1 MDRRIVL
8 FLLVAA
14 LAVVFG
20 FFALTPDQ
28 SLQAVIYGGY
38 WAMLLLTI
46 LFGWTL
52 YKVARDSRLAWSDL
66 AARPK
71 WPAALVLACGLLLL
85 AHEAYGF
92 KILMDEVMLLG
103 TSMSLHLD
111 KTALVP
117 MRGHDIQGAFQLLA
131 GQIDKRP
138 LFHPFLLSVLHDLT
152 GYRPE
157 NAFVLNTVLTFV
169 FLALAYIT
177 GFRIAGRAAGAVTV
191 LLLTSL
197 PLLAQNATGGGF
209 ELLNL
214 VMILATLLLA
224 MRYVERRDA
233 NSLEAFG
240 LSAILLANTRY
251 ESVVYLLPVGLI
263 VLWVWWSERRP
274 LLTWLVICLPLFLLP
289 YALHNKVFSVRSSS
303 WEMASQP
310 GYDKPFSVSYIA
322 DNIAHDL
329 NFFFNTNGEHSNSL
343 VISIFAVLGVPLFAL
358 WAMKTLLRLRSAPP
372 VRAALALFSIGFL
385 AHAVLLLCY
394 FWGRFDDPVIRRLS
408 LPMNL
413 AMVVATVTA
422 AAEMSGGGRVW
433 RVLAVL
439 TGIGFFAH
447 SLPSMA
453 RHGYSAEYYVG
464 REMDWRREFIAAHPE
479 KDYLF
484 VDNNSIIWITH
495 LVSATPVRQAIE
507 QKGKLLFNFQNHIFS
522 KIYVFQRLTVDPAT
536 GRTAVPLEDD
546 LGPDYQLEK
555 VWERRFTPMTVS
567 RISRVVSIREGPVV
581 KPVAPPASADKL
593 TPAELEK
600 ARAAFFEEFVKK
612 LP

>member
-8 FLLVAA
+8 FLLVAG

-20 FFALTPDQ
+20 FFALTPEQ

-38 WAMLLLTI
+38 WAMLLLTV
-46 LFGWTL
+46 LFGWAL
-52 YKVARDSRLAWSDL
+52 FKVARDSWTGIDDWKT
-66 AARPK
+66 RPR
-71 WPAALVLACGLLLL
+71 WPAALVVGCGLLLL

-117 MRGHDIQGAFQLLA
+117 MRGHDIQGAFQIIA

-169 FLALAYIT
+169 FLALSYVT
-177 GFRIAGRAAGAVTV
+177 GFRIGGRGAGAVAV
-191 LLLTSL
+191 LLFTSL
-197 PLLAQNATGGGF
+197 PLLAQNATGAGF

-214 VMILATLLLA
+214 VMILATLLLG
-224 MRYVERRDA
+224 MRYVARRDG

-240 LSAILLANTRY
+240 LAAILLANTRY
-251 ESVVYLLPVGLI
+251 ESVVYLLPVGLT

-274 LLTWLVICLPLFLLP
+274 LLTWMVICMPLFLLP
-289 YALHNKVFSVRSSS
+289 YALHNKVFSVRTSS

-310 GYDKPFSVSYIA
+310 GYDKPFSPAYIA

-343 VISIFAVLGVPLFAL
+343 TLSILAILGVPLFAL
-358 WAMKTLLRLRSAPP
+358 WAVKTLLRLRDAPP
-372 VRAALALFSIGFL
+372 ARAALAIFSLGFL
-385 AHAVLLLCY
+385 AHTLLMLCY

-408 LPMNL
+408 LPVNL
-413 AMVVATVTA
+413 AMVVAIVTA
-422 AAEMSGGGRVW
+422 AAEIPGRHVW
-433 RVLAVL
+433 RVLTVL
-439 TGIGFFAH
+439 IGIGFFAH

-453 RHGYSAEYYVG
+453 RHGYSSEYYVG

-479 KDYLF
+479 RDYLF
-484 VDNNSIIWITH
+484 IDNNSIIWITH
-495 LVSATPVRQAIE
+495 LVSATPVKQALDHKENII
-507 QKGKLLFNFQNHIFS
+507 FNFQNHIFS
-522 KIYVFQRLTVDPAT
+522 KMYVFQRLNVDKDT
-536 GRTAVPLEDD
+536 GRTSVLADED
-546 LGPDYQLEK
+546 LGPDYELEP

-567 RISRVVSIREGPVV
+567 RISRVVSIREGPLA
-581 KPVAPPASADKL
+581 KRPAAPVPVEKL

-600 ARAAFFEEFVKK
+600 VRQQFFEEFVKK

>member
-8 FLLVAA
+8 FLLVAG

-20 FFALTPDQ
+20 FFALTPEQ

-38 WAMLLLTI
+38 WAMLLLTV
-46 LFGWTL
+46 LFGWAL
-52 YKVARDSRLAWSDL
+52 YKVARDSWTGLADWKS
-66 AARPK
+66 RPR
-71 WPAALVLACGLLLL
+71 WPAALVVGCGLLLL

-117 MRGHDIQGAFQLLA
+117 MRGHDIQGAFQIIA

-157 NAFVLNTVLTFV
+157 NAFVLNTILTFV
-169 FLALAYIT
+169 FLTLAYLT
-177 GFRIAGRAAGAVTV
+177 GFRIGGRSAGAVAV
-191 LLLTSL
+191 LLFTSL

-214 VMILATLLLA
+214 VMIFATLLLG
-224 MRYVERRDA
+224 MRYVARRDG

-240 LSAILLANTRY
+240 LAAILLANTRY

-274 LLTWLVICLPLFLLP
+274 LLTWVVICMPLFLLP

-310 GYDKPFSVSYIA
+310 GYDKPFSTAYIG

-343 VISIFAVLGVPLFAL
+343 TLSILAILGVPLFAL
-358 WAMKTLLRLRSAPP
+358 WAVKTLLRLRTAPP
-372 VRAALALFSIGFL
+372 ARAALAIFSLGFL
-385 AHAVLLLCY
+385 AHALLMLCY

-413 AMVVATVTA
+413 AMVVAVVTA
-422 AAEMSGGGRVW
+422 AAEIPGRQTW
-433 RVLAVL
+433 RVLTVL
-439 TGIGFFAH
+439 IGIGFFAH

-453 RHGYSAEYYVG
+453 RHGYSSEYYVG

-479 KDYLF
+479 RDYLF
-484 VDNNSIIWITH
+484 VDNNSIIWFTH
-495 LVSATPVRQAIE
+495 LVSATPIKQALDHKENII
-507 QKGKLLFNFQNHIFS
+507 FNFRNHIFS
-522 KIYVFQRLTVDPAT
+522 KIYVFQRLSVDKDT
-536 GRTAVPLEDD
+536 GRTSVPAEDD
-546 LGPDYQLEK
+546 LGPDYQLEP

-567 RISRVVSIREGPVV
+567 RISRVVSIREGPLA
-581 KPVAPPASADKL
+581 KPAPVPVEKL
-593 TPAELEK
+593 TPDELEK
-600 ARAAFFEEFVKK
+600 VRAQFFEEFVKK